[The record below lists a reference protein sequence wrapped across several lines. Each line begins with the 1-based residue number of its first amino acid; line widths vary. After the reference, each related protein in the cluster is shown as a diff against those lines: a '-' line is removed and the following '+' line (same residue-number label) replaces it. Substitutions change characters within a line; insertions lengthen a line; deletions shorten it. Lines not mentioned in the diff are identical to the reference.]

1 MLTLPVDLEF
11 ERDSRASYRPF
22 SAQVQNI
29 VDLSPSFRRVTFTSP
44 DFLYFATHGLDQRIK
59 LVFPLP
65 GARASDL
72 GEDDEASVLEG
83 SWYQKWRELADDRR
97 SPMRTYTVRDIRPRA
112 RELDVDFVRHPD
124 GGPAARWLEGS
135 SVGDGIIVVG
145 PDARSADSA
154 AGINWHPGIATE
166 LLLIGDGSAAPA
178 ICSILESLPDG
189 VYARAFIEVPSVGD
203 RFAVTSRAT
212 IEVTWLTAGLHDAVR
227 SYVHNDLFQRRAH
240 EAAGNFYAWLAGES
254 AVITRIRRFLI
265 GERGVDRSRVA
276 FMGYWRRGTAE
287 VHD

>member
-1 MLTLPVDLEF
+1 MLTLPLDLEF
-11 ERDSRASYRPF
+11 ERDSRAPYRPF
-22 SAQVQNI
+22 SAHVQNI

-59 LVFPLP
+59 LVFPLL
-65 GARASDL
+65 GTSASDL
-72 GEDDEASVLEG
+72 GEDDEASVLDG
-83 SWYQKWRELADDRR
+83 GWYQKWRELADDRR

-124 GGPAARWLEGS
+124 GGPAARWLEAS

-154 AGINWHPGIATE
+154 AGINWHPGDATD

-178 ICSILESLPDG
+178 ICSILESLPQG
-189 VYARAFIEVPSVGD
+189 VCARAFIEVPSVAD
-203 RFAVTSRAT
+203 TYEVTSRAT

-227 SYVHNDLFQRRAH
+227 CYVHDDLFRHPTH
-240 EAAGNFYAWLAGES
+240 EPAGNFYAWLAGES
-254 AVITRIRRFLI
+254 AVVTRLRRFLV

-287 VHD
+287 AHD